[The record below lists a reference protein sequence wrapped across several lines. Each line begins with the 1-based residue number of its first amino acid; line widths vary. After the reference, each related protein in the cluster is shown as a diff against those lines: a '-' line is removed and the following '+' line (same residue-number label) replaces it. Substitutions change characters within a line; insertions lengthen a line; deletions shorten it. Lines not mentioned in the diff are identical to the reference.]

1 MIDIST
7 SFNEVLR
14 RANVCTHHRMVQRR
28 VPVFIDSINMG
39 AAFQEKLHDAPFS
52 CNACEVQRR
61 ALCAETRLIYVDAVG
76 NKLLYYFDASVH
88 TSGEDVDRLFHI
100 CIYFSGQWRGK

>member
-1 MIDIST
+1 
-7 SFNEVLR
+7 
-14 RANVCTHHRMVQRR
+14 MVQRR
-28 VPVFIDSINMG
+28 VPVFIASINER
-39 AAFQEKLHDAPFS
+39 AVFQEKLYDSPFP

-61 ALCAETRLIYVDAVG
+61 ALRAETRLVYVDAVG

-100 CIYFSGQWRGK
+100 FIYFSGQWRGK